1 MVTLSCNATGKPKSN
16 ITWTRV
22 WKNCTDS
29 GELPSLDGY
38 YVIRNIDRSSN
49 GTYRCTAFSG
59 AGNPV
64 NQTMEVI
71 VGSKVI
77 FLHML
82 ICENF
87 LMKRSLI

>member
-1 MVTLSCNATGKPKSN
+1 MTTRGNQNVCEGSMVTLSCNATSKPAPN

-22 WKNCTDS
+22 WENGTDS

-38 YVIRNIDRSSN
+38 YFIRNISRSSN

-64 NQTMEVI
+64 NQTMEMI
-71 VGSKVI
+71 VSKVT
-77 FLHML
+77 F
-82 ICENF
+82 
-87 LMKRSLI
+87 